1 MRCIA
6 VRASQLKKCP
16 NKVMLPGHFR
26 DDGTCLCDGK
36 PGFGM
41 GLLPIRI
48 FSGGWVDLNS
58 WLTDNDK
65 SNRGSRA
72 ASIIYHELFA
82 KRWPKT
88 VADQVAL
95 ARRFSIEHP
104 KMLVGVF
111 GENDEHPQVMYFQG
125 LRVRTGPWVPAPKKP
140 GES

>member
-1 MRCIA
+1 MTRCIA
-6 VRASQLKKCP
+6 VKLSQLKKCP
-16 NKVMLPGHFR
+16 NKVMLAGHYR

-36 PGFGM
+36 PGFEM
-41 GLLPIRI
+41 GKFPIRI

-58 WLTDNDK
+58 WLTDNDR

-88 VADQVAL
+88 MADQLAL
-95 ARRFSIEHP
+95 ARRFSTEHP

-111 GENDEHPQVMYFQG
+111 MDTWPEDPQTLYFQG
-125 LRVRTGPWVPAPKKP
+125 MRVRTGPWVSAPK
-140 GES
+140 